1 MIRVKRF
8 KGPVVKFLSERRAR
22 VVDMSGTG
30 RRPTLKDIAAET
42 GLSMAA
48 VSYALRG
55 LHGTPET
62 RQRVQDAA
70 DRLGYQ
76 ADPVARAL
84 ASGRSGSIGVLC
96 ASLEDLWQQRL
107 AAALGRELL
116 APDRNAWIIDSA
128 GDADRQ
134 LELAQHLV
142 DHRADAIVVVPIN
155 PAAKGWAE
163 IARQTPVVAIGDAL
177 PGAKAK
183 SEVML
188 DNESGVSTALR
199 RLADAGHRQIAVLS
213 PTRRFEVERPA
224 EEIAQRVGVDLKLKI
239 RILQCPHDL
248 AGATEV
254 ARTLLTSTRRPT
266 GILALADSMAFGVY
280 AASRELGL
288 PRPGRSLPARV
299 RRPAGVAAAHAAAVH
314 LPLAARRAGRRRR
327 RPRHLDR
334 RHQPPGPPDHDRAD
348 PDRARLGRRPARLSG
363 TATVERQHPHRETR
377 LIHYTYF
384 PLSMMWALLGHGP
397 ELDDRLHGLMP
408 FRPRAPVR
416 TRSRRPAGSLVRT
429 APSVRASPMV

>member
-1 MIRVKRF
+1 
-8 KGPVVKFLSERRAR
+8 
-22 VVDMSGTG
+22 MSGNA

-55 LHGTPET
+55 LHGTPAT
-62 RQRVQDAA
+62 IQRVQDAA
-70 DRLGYQ
+70 ERLGYQ

-142 DHRADAIVVVPIN
+142 DHRADAIVVIPIN

-163 IARQTPVVAIGDAL
+163 IARQTPVIAIGDAL
-177 PGAKAK
+177 PAAKAK
-183 SEVML
+183 SEVVF

-199 RLADAGHRQIAVLS
+199 RLADAGHRNVAVLS
-213 PTRRFEVERPA
+213 PSRRMETDRPA
-224 EEIAQRVGVDLKLKI
+224 EEIAQRVAAGLKLKV
-239 RILQCPHDL
+239 RIIPCPHDL
-248 AGATEV
+248 PGATEV
-254 ARTLLTSTRRPT
+254 ARELLSGSRRPT

-280 AASRELGL
+280 AAGRELGL
-288 PRPGRSLPARV
+288 RVPDDISLLGYDDQPMSQLLTPPLSTFHWPLDELVADVVARVTSAVDTNRRV
-299 RRPAGVAAAHAAAVH
+299 RRTTVAPTLIERGSVAA
-314 LPLAARRAGRRRR
+314 P
-327 RPRHLDR
+327 PR
-334 RHQPPGPPDHDRAD
+334 
-348 PDRARLGRRPARLSG
+348 
-363 TATVERQHPHRETR
+363 T
-377 LIHYTYF
+377 
-384 PLSMMWALLGHGP
+384 
-397 ELDDRLHGLMP
+397 
-408 FRPRAPVR
+408 
-416 TRSRRPAGSLVRT
+416 
-429 APSVRASPMV
+429 

>member
-1 MIRVKRF
+1 
-8 KGPVVKFLSERRAR
+8 
-22 VVDMSGTG
+22 MSGTG

-96 ASLEDLWQQRL
+96 ASLEDLWQQRV

-142 DHRADAIVVVPIN
+142 DHRADAIVVIPID
-155 PAAKGWAE
+155 PAAKAWAE
-163 IARQTPVVAIGDAL
+163 IAKQAPVIAIGDAL

-183 SEVML
+183 SEVIF
-188 DNESGVSTALR
+188 DNETGVSTALR
-199 RLADAGHRQIAVLS
+199 RLADAGHRSVAVLS
-213 PTRRFEVERPA
+213 PTRRLEVERPA
-224 EEIAQRVGVDLKLKI
+224 EELAQRVGADLGLQI
-239 RILQCPHDL
+239 RLLQCPHDL
-248 AGATEV
+248 AGATDV
-254 ARTLLTSTRRPT
+254 ARTLLTSTIRPT

-288 PRPGRSLPARV
+288 RIPDDLSLLGYDDQPMSQLLTPPLSTFHWPLDDLVAHVVTRVTSAVDTNRRV
-299 RRPAGVAAAHAAAVH
+299 RRTTLTPTLVERGS
-314 LPLAARRAGRRRR
+314 LAA
-327 RPRHLDR
+327 
-334 RHQPPGPPDHDRAD
+334 PP
-348 PDRARLGRRPARLSG
+348 SN
-363 TATVERQHPHRETR
+363 
-377 LIHYTYF
+377 
-384 PLSMMWALLGHGP
+384 
-397 ELDDRLHGLMP
+397 
-408 FRPRAPVR
+408 
-416 TRSRRPAGSLVRT
+416 
-429 APSVRASPMV
+429 

>member
-1 MIRVKRF
+1 MKRF
-8 KGPVVKFLSERRAR
+8 KGVVVKFLSMAAAR
-22 VVDMSGTG
+22 VVGMSGTG

-96 ASLEDLWQQRL
+96 ASLEDLWQQRV

-142 DHRADAIVVVPIN
+142 DHRADAIVVIPID
-155 PAAKGWAE
+155 PAAKAWAE
-163 IARQTPVVAIGDAL
+163 IAKQAPVIAIGDAL

-183 SEVML
+183 SEVIF
-188 DNESGVSTALR
+188 DNETGVSTALR
-199 RLADAGHRQIAVLS
+199 RLADAGHRSVAVLS

-224 EEIAQRVGVDLKLKI
+224 EELAQRVAADLGLEL
-239 RILQCPHDL
+239 RLLQCPHDL
-248 AGATEV
+248 AGATDV
-254 ARTLLTSTRRPT
+254 ARTLLTTPTRPT

-288 PRPGRSLPARV
+288 RIPDDLSLLGYDDQPMSQLLTPPLSTFHWPLDELVTHVVTRVTSAVDTNRRV
-299 RRPAGVAAAHAAAVH
+299 RRTTLTPTLIERGSVAA
-314 LPLAARRAGRRRR
+314 
-327 RPRHLDR
+327 
-334 RHQPPGPPDHDRAD
+334 PP
-348 PDRARLGRRPARLSG
+348 S
-363 TATVERQHPHRETR
+363 T
-377 LIHYTYF
+377 
-384 PLSMMWALLGHGP
+384 
-397 ELDDRLHGLMP
+397 
-408 FRPRAPVR
+408 
-416 TRSRRPAGSLVRT
+416 
-429 APSVRASPMV
+429 

>member
-1 MIRVKRF
+1 
-8 KGPVVKFLSERRAR
+8 
-22 VVDMSGTG
+22 MSGTG

-70 DRLGYQ
+70 ERLGYQ

-84 ASGRSGSIGVLC
+84 ASGRSGSVGVLC
-96 ASLEDLWQQRL
+96 ASLEDLWQQRV

-142 DHRADAIVVVPIN
+142 DHRADAIVVIPIN
-155 PAAKGWAE
+155 PAAKGWAT
-163 IARQTPVVAIGDAL
+163 IAEQAPVIAIGDAL

-183 SEVML
+183 SEVIM

-199 RLADAGHRQIAVLS
+199 RLADAGHRDIAVLS
-213 PTRRFEVERPA
+213 PTRRLEVERPA
-224 EEIAQRVGVDLKLKI
+224 EQIAQRVAGDLGLAI
-239 RILQCPHDL
+239 RLLQCPHDL

-254 ARTLLTSTRRPT
+254 ARALLTSTPRPT

-288 PRPGRSLPARV
+288 RIPDDLSLLGYDDQPMSQLLTPPLSTFHWPLDDLVSHVVSRVTSAVDTNRRV
-299 RRPAGVAAAHAAAVH
+299 RRTTLTPT
-314 LPLAARRAGRRRR
+314 LI
-327 RPRHLDR
+327 
-334 RHQPPGPPDHDRAD
+334 
-348 PDRARLGRRPARLSG
+348 
-363 TATVERQHPHRETR
+363 ER
-377 LIHYTYF
+377 
-384 PLSMMWALLGHGP
+384 
-397 ELDDRLHGLMP
+397 
-408 FRPRAPVR
+408 
-416 TRSRRPAGSLVRT
+416 GSVT
-429 APSVRASPMV
+429 APPTH